1 MKKHTILTALT
12 VLPILAF
19 SQVKPPKTY
28 QLYITVDSAQYVTVK
43 DGLSKA
49 LKFLNTSDGPHND
62 VSQAINLVYGLND
75 IFEKEHK
82 TQDSVY
88 KSKEQ
93 IKK

>member
-1 MKKHTILTALT
+1 MKTKLLTLTLILSASVCMAQT
-12 VLPILAF
+12 
-19 SQVKPPKTY
+19 KPKTY

-43 DGLSKA
+43 DGLAKA

-75 IFEKEHK
+75 IFEKEMK
-82 TQDSVY
+82 SQDSVY

-93 IKK
+93 IKKP